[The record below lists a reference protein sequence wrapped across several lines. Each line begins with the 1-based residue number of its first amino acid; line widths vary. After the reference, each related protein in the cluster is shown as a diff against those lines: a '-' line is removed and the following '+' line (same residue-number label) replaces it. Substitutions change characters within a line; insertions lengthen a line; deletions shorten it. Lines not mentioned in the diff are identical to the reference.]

1 MFARI
6 ILIGLL
12 LAVTLTS
19 AALGYDY
26 MDASVRA
33 TGMGG
38 AFVGI
43 SNDPSG
49 IFYNPA
55 GLVQIDQYMAYGMY
69 NRRSK
74 FGYSGD
80 ESPYGFVLGGALP
93 FSGGVVGIGFNQS
106 GSWSDATQ
114 VVTHNTFA
122 LAFAR
127 PFSPL
132 FALGGSFKYLFN
144 TNFGNQ
150 TGVDFDLGAMFFAT
164 PKLNFGLAVQS
175 VAGTDVIP
183 NVPGSSYFYN
193 RRQIKMGAA
202 YSHQY
207 GNYGTTFGADAIFK
221 QKKEF
226 VTEGNNLFNFG
237 VEQNLLVGPGGNAS
251 FRVGYTAGKD
261 YNQNVRSY
269 SVGVSYQF
277 KIQGNL
283 FRIDYSFQ
291 DYPFDT
297 YESMVGDHR
306 VAFTVGLGT
315 PSTPQWAKSTSTPV
329 MSRISKPAE
338 VNKKASQTAN
348 TSSTKSD
355 ASKSTSTASTSTGN
369 TAIASGTPN
378 SWTGDNKN
386 STNSKPGNTTTTV
399 PSTGSSTASG
409 SATSGSIH
417 DATKSQ
423 SNQIPGT
430 AKAGSNTA
438 TADKTGA
445 DATENTKSSQS
456 PSTSN
461 APDWSNTGKSSQKS
475 SAPLGTT
482 PTATTSKAGSS
493 STNTS
498 VTGTPTVAAPNQ
510 TTSGTS
516 TAKTGSTSSGTGAS
530 STTTPTISSGKTVDS
545 ANPTALSLPANKVD
559 TQSKKQVFGVDTPS
573 TNIPFTSE
581 PTSNTAKTNTG
592 ASGTTSTDAKSGTA
606 ATSTTPWQSP
616 ADTKRAERLG
626 DQMQKP
632 AETAIARVNRD
643 TPSAD
648 PVSGKTEIA
657 TTPVERKLVG
667 FKVSSNVETIQSH
680 FNKTNSYMVNLK
692 YDLGDKKTLVKDW
705 KIVIARQDWSE
716 LNDEKVQAN
725 AVRVMDSRGIPPSGI
740 LWDGKDNS
748 GNVVS
753 PGKYFFTLVLNMVT
767 GETLWSNWQ
776 TVNIK

>member
-55 GLVQIDQYMAYGMY
+55 GLVQIDQYMAYAMY

-74 FGYSGD
+74 FGYAGD

-93 FSGGVVGIGFNQS
+93 FSGGVVGIGFNET
-106 GSWSDATQ
+106 GSWADATQ
-114 VVTHNTFA
+114 VVTHNTLA

-175 VAGTDVIP
+175 VAGTDVMP

-207 GNYGTTFGADAIFK
+207 GNYGTTFGADAVFK

-269 SVGVSYQF
+269 SMGVSYQF
-277 KIQGNL
+277 KTQGNL
-283 FRIDYSFQ
+283 FRIDFSFQ

-306 VAFTVGLGT
+306 VAFTVGFGA

-329 MSRISKPAE
+329 MSKISKPAE
-338 VNKKASQTAN
+338 VNREASQTAN
-348 TSSTKSD
+348 TTSTKPD
-355 ASKSTSTASTSTGN
+355 ASKSTSTTSTSTGN

-386 STNSKPGNTTTTV
+386 STNTKPGNTTTTV

-409 SATSGSIH
+409 SATTGNTS

-423 SNQIPGT
+423 SKQ
-430 AKAGSNTA
+430 
-438 TADKTGA
+438 
-445 DATENTKSSQS
+445 
-456 PSTSN
+456 TS
-461 APDWSNTGKSSQKS
+461 
-475 SAPLGTT
+475 GTT
-482 PTATTSKAGSS
+482 PSATTSKTGNSTTSAATPGSLASVPSQSAS
-493 STNTS
+493 ST
-498 VTGTPTVAAPNQ
+498 G
-510 TTSGTS
+510 
-516 TAKTGSTSSGTGAS
+516 TAKTGSTSPGTGAS
-530 STTTPTISSGKTVDS
+530 PTTAPTTSSGKTVDS
-545 ANPTALSLPANKVD
+545 SNPTALSLPANKVD
-559 TQSKKQVFGVDTPS
+559 TQAQKKVFGVDTPS
-573 TNIPFTSE
+573 TYVPFSSE
-581 PTSNTAKTNTG
+581 PTSNTAKTNAGT
-592 ASGTTSTDAKSGTA
+592 SGTTSADTKSGTA

-616 ADTKRAERLG
+616 ADTKREERLG

-632 AETAIARVNRD
+632 AETAIAQVYRE
-643 TPSAD
+643 TPSVA
-648 PVSGKTEIA
+648 PVSGKTE
-657 TTPVERKLVG
+657 TVTKPVERKLVG
-667 FKVSSNVETIQSH
+667 FKVSANVETIQSH

-725 AVRVMDSRGIPPSGI
+725 AIRVMDSRGIPPSGI

-748 GNVVS
+748 GNLVS

-776 TVNIK
+776 TVNVK